1 MLTCDSVASL
11 QPVGSHSSCHVTDH
25 LPQLAEAEVP
35 DYARLAS
42 RSACD
47 CIVVAVQ
54 EVLGVVKLGTR
65 KPNGYFL
72 KCAFVQDLGFM
83 LEECK
88 RGMVAANTLTGGL
101 EYTMPRYSQTSSQ
114 NV

>member
-11 QPVGSHSSCHVTDH
+11 QPVSSHSSCHVTDH
-25 LPQLAEAEVP
+25 LPQRAEAEVS
-35 DYARLAS
+35 DCARLAG

-54 EVLGVVKLGTR
+54 EVLSIVKLGTR

-72 KCAFVQDLGFM
+72 ECAFVQDLGFM
-83 LEECK
+83 LGEC
-88 RGMVAANTLTGGL
+88 RGGW
-101 EYTMPRYSQTSSQ
+101 
-114 NV
+114 